1 MTMVTFGR
9 LYLTALADESDTC
22 SFSVNSIEHDLTTNV
37 TVRPNALGEQRAV
50 STPGVAMG
58 AKVAL
63 NFCTDAQTAWLKAHQ
78 GQPVWYCDPKSV
90 KFAAFYTPDSGY
102 QPRPMGNSWAVPVT
116 FAGYTQPDVL

>member
-1 MTMVTFGR
+1 MTTVTFTG
-9 LYLTALADESDTC
+9 LYLTALADETDTC
-22 SFSVNSIEHDLTTNV
+22 SFSVNDLEYDLTTYV

-50 STPGVAMG
+50 STPGVATG

-78 GQPVWYCDPKSV
+78 GQPVWYRDGYGQ

-102 QPRPMGNSWAVPVT
+102 QPRPKGNSWAVPVT